1 MAEKNAQH
9 ICTAEDRFDRIES
22 WLEKLAE
29 QMERVT
35 ELLFET
41 RLNRK
46 TLDDHEERLRILE
59 GNVAQNTILAKWGER
74 LVWAIVAAAIYM
86 LRSQGG

>member
-1 MAEKNAQH
+1 MGDHN
-9 ICTAEDRFDRIES
+9 CTAGDRFDRIES

-41 RLNRK
+41 RINRK
-46 TLDDHEERLRILE
+46 TMDDHETRIRALE
-59 GNVAQNTILAKWGER
+59 KNDSRNAMLSKWVER
-74 LVWAIVAAAIYM
+74 LVWTLVAVAVYF
-86 LRSQGG
+86 LKTNGG